1 MFDTHYQTQV
11 SRNLKHAFLWYSACI
26 MASRSVNKVILVGH
40 LGRDAETKFTPAGVS
55 VTSFSV
61 ATNRRWK
68 DQQSGEWKEET
79 DWANVVLWRQENL
92 ANYLTKGKQVY
103 VEGRLQ
109 TRSYDDKDG
118 KKQYMTEVVADDVIL
133 LGGRDGGSGGGG
145 GGGAEFSQQPV
156 SMPRGALRPA
166 AG

>member
-1 MFDTHYQTQV
+1 
-11 SRNLKHAFLWYSACI
+11 
-26 MASRSVNKVILVGH
+26 MASRSVNKVILIGH
-40 LGRDAETKFTPAGVS
+40 LGRDAETKFTPSNVAM
-55 VTSFSV
+55 TRFSV

-109 TRSYDDKDG
+109 TRSWDDKDG
-118 KKQYMTEVVADDVIL
+118 KKQYSTEVVAEDVIL
-133 LGGRDGGSGGGG
+133 LGGRDGGGAGGGRD
-145 GGGAEFSQQPV
+145 EFSQQPV
-156 SMPRGALRPA
+156 SMPRSAQRPA
-166 AG
+166 AQEAPMDQGITDDDVPF